1 MSGLAKLIIPT
12 ALYAV
17 SNEYT
22 YANLSASNALTTSNI
37 LTMNATVSGSMFVAG
52 SSTAGSLT
60 LGVTGNIYVSN
71 AITTTNISAA
81 TTVFTGP
88 VRVDSNIYS
97 SNAVTTKNVFL
108 RGRIVLNT
116 ETGPAEGKTTVQSTD
131 NILIS
136 NSINTTNVWTS
147 ALRTTGRVTA
157 DGQAGAT
164 TMLLSGNA
172 YVSNSVTTNNVFSL
186 GNVFATGNV
195 TTFGQAQVMSSN
207 LYVSNTV
214 TTGNVFVGNVISGN
228 LFSSGNIVTLNAFT
242 TTNIFASNVI
252 VTGYVSAQNL
262 VSTNVS
268 VSNAITTTNVWTT
281 NVISTGDLTFAGLFE
296 KTTIDVTGNASVSNA
311 ITTTNV
317 WTSNIYASGKVSFAG
332 LPNLTTLYASNI
344 SVSNTI
350 LTTNVWTS
358 NLVSTGDITIA
369 GAVSAGITTL
379 QVTGNTRVS
388 HTVTSGNVYA
398 SGNIYVTA
406 DSQSVTGNIYMAN
419 ALVTANLW
427 ATLSVNAGVG
437 AYVDKTVIL
446 TDPTIGAL
454 AATVYTGAGQG
465 TIVRTGHMP
474 MHPALTTAPTGV
486 WAGDTYFDNNFLY
499 KYTTSNWR
507 PIELLYPT
515 LVPVIAAIGN
525 QAGSS
530 LGQRVVEVTQTA
542 TPFSSLGTVLWTISG
557 APTGTFIEGGSNSG
571 CFIVIPATTST
582 NTVATTYTVTVGAS
596 NERGSAANQSFT
608 LVMPVYVAPG
618 GAALYTFTTATF
630 TPGNAVGRTGPDI
643 ATARNGLTGTP
654 TPSTWSG
661 TYLNMTT
668 TGIQLWTV
676 PATGSY
682 TITTQGARGGASG
695 GGDGQGGYSA
705 RVVGTISL
713 VQGQVLAIVCGQYG
727 RRGSSGTYYNAGGGG
742 GSFVYDN
749 STNTLYAAAG
759 GGGGLSDTATNYYN
773 NDPIR
778 GQTGNNGGT
787 GSNDYSNANGSAG
800 GTNGARGGFS
810 YSYSAGAGGGWNTAG
825 NDSVNHSC
833 NYSVGAITC
842 GAGRP
847 GGFIGGFGYS
857 DCQGNLPGG
866 FGGGGGGAGAC
877 CSSGSGGGGGYSG
890 GGAGNTC
897 CSSNG
902 GGGGSYVSGMTSTS
916 ITTGYS
922 DVNGYVTITK
932 L

>member
-1 MSGLAKLIIPT
+1 MSGVARLIIPT

-22 YANLSASNALTTSNI
+22 YANLAASNAVTTSNI
-37 LTMNATVSGSMFVAG
+37 LTMNATVSGGMFIAG
-52 SSTAGSLT
+52 TATVGSVT

-71 AITTTNISAA
+71 AITTTNISADTA
-81 TTVFTGP
+81 VFTGP

-97 SNAVTTKNVFL
+97 SNAVTTRNVFL

-116 ETGPAEGKTTVQSTD
+116 STGPAQGKTTVQSTD

-136 NSINTTNVWTS
+136 NSILTTNVWTS
-147 ALRTTGRVTA
+147 ALKTTGRVTA
-157 DGQAGAT
+157 DGQPGAT
-164 TMLLSGNA
+164 TMFLSGNS

-186 GNVFATGNV
+186 GNVFVAGNV
-195 TTFGQAQVMSSN
+195 TTSGQAQVMSSN

-214 TTGNVFVGNVISGN
+214 TTGNVFVGKNVTTGN

-252 VTGYVSAQNL
+252 AIGYVSAQNL

-281 NVISTGDLTFAGLFE
+281 NVISTGDLTFAGLTG

-332 LPNLTTLYASNI
+332 LPNLTTLYASNL

-358 NLVSTGDITIA
+358 NLVSPGDITIT
-369 GAVSAGITTL
+369 GAVSSGITTL
-379 QVTGNTRVS
+379 QVTGNTMVT

-406 DSQSVTGNIYMAN
+406 DSQSVTGNIYMSN

-427 ATLSVNAGVG
+427 STLSVNAGVG
-437 AYVDKTVIL
+437 VYVDKTVIL
-446 TDPTIGAL
+446 TDPTLGAL

-499 KYTTSNWR
+499 KYTTSTWR
-507 PIELLYPT
+507 SIELLYPT
-515 LVPVIAAIGN
+515 AVPVIAAIGN

-582 NTVATTYTVTVGAS
+582 NALQGSYTVTVGAS
-596 NERGSAANQSFT
+596 NERGPAANQSFT
-608 LVMPVYVAPG
+608 LVISAYVAP
-618 GAALYTFTTATF
+618 AAAGLYPFTTFTFTNMNTTGLNGPTSISYGAS
-630 TPGNAVGRTGPDI
+630 TPGYGTASVMTLSAGRQI
-643 ATARNGLTGTP
+643 
-654 TPSTWSG
+654 
-661 TYLNMTT
+661 
-668 TGIQLWTV
+668 WTV

-682 TITTQGARGGASG
+682 TITVVGAHGAMGISGTTGSRGGRGAYLTGTVNLTQNQIIRILVGQAGSYNNEHGGGGGASLVYN
-695 GGDGQGGYSA
+695 DSTSA
-705 RVVGTISL
+705 LMFV
-713 VQGQVLAIVCGQYG
+713 
-727 RRGSSGTYYNAGGGG
+727 AGGGG
-742 GSFVYDN
+742 GTRQAAPINGYDASLGTFGTCSASSGDTSGAVN
-749 STNTLYAAAG
+749 NNTTFTYNGTVASVG
-759 GGGGLSDTATNYYN
+759 GGG
-773 NDPIR
+773 IE
-778 GQTGNNGGT
+778 GNPSGYGD
-787 GSNDYSNANGSAG
+787 S
-800 GTNGARGGFS
+800 
-810 YSYSAGAGGGWNTAG
+810 GAGINGNGRDDSTTSTVATAILIGTAVGGG
-825 NDSVNHSC
+825 S
-833 NYSVGAITC
+833 GQ
-842 GAGRP
+842 
-847 GGFIGGFGYS
+847 GG
-857 DCQGNLPGG
+857 QGG
-866 FGGGGGGAGAC
+866 FGGGGSGHGGNG
-877 CSSGSGGGGGYSG
+877 GGGGGGYTG
-890 GGAGNTC
+890 G
-897 CSSNG
+897 NG
-902 GGGGSYVSGMTSTS
+902 GFLAGGGGSYINTGIVTSSSLAVDIARSYVLSGSA
-916 ITTGYS
+916 
-922 DVNGYVTITK
+922 VHGYVTITK